1 MLQSTFT
8 GIAFR
13 RGEKRLKWQR
23 LDACLPWQWCE
34 KREAEPPQAT
44 GFDKMTAT
52 GAHRVTIDP
61 ARVNLWELHAKVRK
75 WRAELGKCRAGS
87 GNVWICQQNRH
98 GILHHQRTFIYNH
111 WESRSKHI
119 SCALSH
125 VIPQSL
131 GPNGVLWCHQGRQR
145 LVPLRPDLS
154 REVGE
159 VFSTIHS
166 VPTGRD

>member
-1 MLQSTFT
+1 MVWSMPCLAQSVSFLCLTTFT

-34 KREAEPPQAT
+34 KREAEPPQAA

-52 GAHRVTIDP
+52 GAHRDD
-61 ARVNLWELHAKVRK
+61 RS
-75 WRAELGKCRAGS
+75 RAPIA
-87 GNVWICQQNRH
+87 
-98 GILHHQRTFIYNH
+98 
-111 WESRSKHI
+111 
-119 SCALSH
+119 
-125 VIPQSL
+125 L

-145 LVPLRPDLS
+145 LAPLRPDLS